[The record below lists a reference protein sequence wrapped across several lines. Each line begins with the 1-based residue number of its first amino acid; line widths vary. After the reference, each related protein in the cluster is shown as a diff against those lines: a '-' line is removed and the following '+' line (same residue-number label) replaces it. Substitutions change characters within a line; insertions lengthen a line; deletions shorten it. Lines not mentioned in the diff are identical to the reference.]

1 MSSSRVLIPNNVR
14 NMIQDIREITGKHSD
29 EDIYTVLKDCNMDP
43 NETAQRLLYLGNPS
57 IYIYIYIVYSCLCF
71 NGEDCDL
78 TLYWVIFVVGLLRKR
93 NKRQKLD

>member
-43 NETAQRLLYLGNPS
+43 NETAQRLLYL
-57 IYIYIYIVYSCLCF
+57 
-71 NGEDCDL
+71 
-78 TLYWVIFVVGLLRKR
+78 VVK
-93 NKRQKLD
+93 